1 MTPAQ
6 AASLRAAPARIR
18 WDRVGRV
25 ALLALLGIILLLY
38 ISPVKHWVEQSR
50 TADSLNGEVRQLE
63 EENLRLETR
72 ARELQRPDAVEREA
86 RKLGMVEQGERA
98 FVIENPQP

>member
-1 MTPAQ
+1 MARAH
-6 AASLRAAPARIR
+6 AASLRTAPPRIR

-25 ALLALLGIILLLY
+25 ALLAVLGIILLLY
-38 ISPVKHWVEQSR
+38 ISPAKHWIQQSR
-50 TADSLNGEVRQLE
+50 TADALGAELRQLE
-63 EENLRLETR
+63 EENRRLETR

-98 FVIENPQP
+98 FAIENPRP

>member
-1 MTPAQ
+1 MARAQ
-6 AASLRAAPARIR
+6 AATLRAGPTRIR

-25 ALLALLGIILLLY
+25 ALLAVLGIILLLY
-38 ISPVKHWVEQSR
+38 ISPAKHWVEQSR
-50 TADSLNGEVRQLE
+50 TADALNGELRHLE
-63 EENLRLETR
+63 EENRRLETR

-98 FVIENPQP
+98 FAIENPQP